1 MLVTYDLKLEEF
13 TVVSYRCQLQM
24 LVTDV
29 SHICFSHMLVTEYKL
44 SRTQKKLKIVTNR
57 QFCLTSNQLSYLSQ
71 RIMEG
76 QVTYDYDHYL
86 PKPHDSGKKSY
97 T

>member
-44 SRTQKKLKIVTNR
+44 SRTQKKMKIVTNR
-57 QFCLTSNQLSYLSQ
+57 QFCLTSNQLSYLSLWKDKLHMTT
-71 RIMEG
+71 IILTYMITEG
-76 QVTYDYDHYL
+76 
-86 PKPHDSGKKSY
+86 
-97 T
+97 